1 MKIIKSFIVLLLSV
15 LMVSGCDSDQKSP
28 ASKKAE
34 TVPAAPVAVEAPEP
48 MAAEESTAE
57 MTESKTVEPA
67 AEPVQKAA
75 LSGEQVYKQSCI
87 SCHGTGVAGSPKMG
101 DAAAWAPRIAKG
113 NDALYNSAKNGVA
126 GTAMMARG
134 TCVACSDAE
143 LEAAV
148 DFMISIAE

>member
-1 MKIIKSFIVLLLSV
+1 MKIQISSIVLLLPLFIISA
-15 LMVSGCDSDQKSP
+15 CDSGQTPP
-28 ASKKAE
+28 ASKKTE
-34 TVPAAPVAVEAPEP
+34 TAPVVVETPEP

-57 MTESKTVEPA
+57 MTEDKAVEPA

-75 LSGEQVYKQSCI
+75 LSGEQVYKKSCV

-113 NDALYNSAKNGVA
+113 NDALYNSAKNGVS
-126 GTAMMARG
+126 GTAMMAKG
-134 TCVACSDAE
+134 TCTACSDEE

-148 DFMISIAE
+148 DFMVSGSK